1 MLLRELVNEFFW
13 SQGVEKLKLLD
24 ERIKAL
30 GIKWGYAKEKS
41 KKSKHS
47 SPTPVSL
54 NGYDNLKILNCLN
67 LEGK

>member
-30 GIKWGYAKEKS
+30 GIKWSYAQEKS
-41 KKSKHS
+41 KKSKHFP
-47 SPTPVSL
+47 PTPVSL